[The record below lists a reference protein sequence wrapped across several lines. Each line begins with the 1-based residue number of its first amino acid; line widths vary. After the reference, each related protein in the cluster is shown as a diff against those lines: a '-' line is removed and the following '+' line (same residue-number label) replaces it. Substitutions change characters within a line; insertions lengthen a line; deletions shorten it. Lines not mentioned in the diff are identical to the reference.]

1 MIALPEG
8 ADPGRLPI
16 YIAAS
21 AMALVLVIMC
31 AGSLGRGPGPSWL
44 GAAVAAIAISLLGI
58 VFAKYGS
65 GFNFP
70 WFVYY
75 GAPVAAA
82 IIIPPIAFQFDFW
95 RTVAHAV
102 LVCAAA
108 PLLHAVFFYALG
120 WEDYMPFLHLPH
132 LTH

>member
-1 MIALPEG
+1 MIAFPEA

-44 GAAVAAIAISLLGI
+44 GAAIAAIAISLAGI
-58 VFAKYGS
+58 VFVKYGS
-65 GFNFP
+65 RFNLP
-70 WFVYY
+70 WYFYY
-75 GAPVAAA
+75 GAPIAAA
-82 IIIPPIAFQFDFW
+82 IIIPPIAFRFDFW

-102 LVCAAA
+102 LVCAVA
-108 PLLHAVFFYALG
+108 PLLHVFFFYALG
-120 WEDYMPFLHLPH
+120 WEDFMPFLHLPRIGH
-132 LTH
+132 